1 MKMKKITINEFVSYS
16 GHNISANGIV
26 NLTLVAKYSEL
37 TNTIQAMQTLN
48 EDIKIKARLGSEK
61 PMMLGIFR
69 IKNIVIDGDGE
80 SKIKFASDRDSVEL
94 DNINKLP
101 FANEDNSE
109 FMIRMEANIEEDENK
124 EEEE

>member
-1 MKMKKITINEFVSYS
+1 
-16 GHNISANGIV
+16 
-26 NLTLVAKYSEL
+26 
-37 TNTIQAMQTLN
+37 MQMLN

-61 PMMLGIFR
+61 PMMLGTFR

-94 DNINKLP
+94 DNMNKLP

-124 EEEE
+124 DEEE

>member
-1 MKMKKITINEFVSYS
+1 MKKITINEFVSYS

-124 EEEE
+124 DEEE

>member
-1 MKMKKITINEFVSYS
+1 MKKITINEFVSYS

-109 FMIRMEANIEEDENK
+109 FMIRMEANIEEDESK
-124 EEEE
+124 DEEE

>member
-1 MKMKKITINEFVSYS
+1 MKKITINEFVSYS

-80 SKIKFASDRDSVEL
+80 SKIKFVSDRDSVEL

-109 FMIRMEANIEEDENK
+109 FMIRMEANIEEEDENK
-124 EEEE
+124 DEEE

>member
-109 FMIRMEANIEEDENK
+109 FMIRMEANIEEDESK
-124 EEEE
+124 DEEE